1 MNADRRRQFVMALA
15 AVAMAAGIGHAA
27 TPIPP
32 GKWSFVFKDAKG
44 HPDRPIRVYTF
55 RPRTCD
61 TKCPIVFVMAGV
73 KRNASDYRDI
83 WVDLAER
90 HNLLVVAP
98 EFSQKD
104 WPRAANYNLGGVAD
118 NTNPEK
124 WTYSAIEH
132 LFDEMRDGQ
141 ADYAIFGHSAGGQFV
156 HRMLLM
162 RPDSRVSVYMAG
174 NPGWYAIP
182 EWRKEKSDT
191 AYPYSLVGSKSG
203 EAQVRQALAKRL
215 VLFLGTNDVD
225 PDDENL
231 NKSDGA
237 MKQGATR
244 VERGENFF
252 KAGTRVAGEL
262 GVKLGW
268 ELVEVPDTAHDGAA
282 MSKAAAQ
289 AVYGKK

>member
-1 MNADRRRQFVMALA
+1 MNADRRRRFVMALA
-15 AVAMAAGIGHAA
+15 AVAMAATLGHAA

-61 TKCPIVFVMAGV
+61 TKCPILFVMHGV

-90 HNLLVVAP
+90 HNLLIVAP

-104 WPRAANYNLGGVAD
+104 WPRAAKYNLGDVAD
-118 NTNPEK
+118 NANPEK
-124 WTYSAIEH
+124 WAYSAIEH

-156 HRMLLM
+156 HRMLLL
-162 RPDSRVSVYMAG
+162 RPDSRASVYIAG
-174 NPGWYAIP
+174 NPGWYAVP
-182 EWRKEKSDT
+182 EWRKEKAVA

-215 VLFLGTNDVD
+215 VLLLGANDTD

-231 NKSDGA
+231 NKADGA
-237 MKQGATR
+237 MKQGANR

-252 KAGTRVAGEL
+252 KAGARVAGEL